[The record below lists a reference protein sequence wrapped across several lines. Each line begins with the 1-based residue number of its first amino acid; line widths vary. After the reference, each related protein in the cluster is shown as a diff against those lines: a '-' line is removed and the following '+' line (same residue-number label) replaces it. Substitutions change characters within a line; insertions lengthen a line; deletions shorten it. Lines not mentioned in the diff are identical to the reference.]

1 MESAMYRIYLRNAQ
15 QYVYPDSKTHTHS
28 RKVALAAF
36 GELIVRPEL
45 AGQKLVAILS
55 HSNKQLAAHRFD
67 HPAGTA
73 QDWRG
78 RLDDVPHPEE
88 NHD

>member
-1 MESAMYRIYLRNAQ
+1 MYRVYLRNASQ
-15 QYVYPDSKTHTHS
+15 HVYPDSKTHTHS
-28 RKVALAAF
+28 REVALAAF
-36 GELIVRPEL
+36 GELIARPEL
-45 AGQKLVAILS
+45 AGQQLVAILS

-78 RLDDVPHPEE
+78 RLSDIPKPEADSE
-88 NHD
+88 